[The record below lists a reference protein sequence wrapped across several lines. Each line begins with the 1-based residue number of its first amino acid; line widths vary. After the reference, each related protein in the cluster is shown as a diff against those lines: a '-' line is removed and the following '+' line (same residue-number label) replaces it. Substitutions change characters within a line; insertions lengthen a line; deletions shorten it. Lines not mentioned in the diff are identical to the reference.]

1 MFLVAYPFKAA
12 LYGGRVYLGEDPR
25 TYVFFRFLKEVPVIF
40 LCAILLL
47 AYLRPEL

>member
-1 MFLVAYPFKAA
+1 MAVAFAWVKTPGPTF
-12 LYGGRVYLGEDPR
+12 
-25 TYVFFRFLKEVPVIF
+25 FFRFPKEVPVIF